1 MKVQHIV
8 SEEPTRKK
16 RMHEALQ
23 KAEKQKKIFIGFLL
37 IVRKR
42 EEKRKRA

>member
-16 RMHEALQ
+16 NFHWFPADCPKKRG
-23 KAEKQKKIFIGFLL
+23 EKKKKRKKIKDLP
-37 IVRKR
+37 
-42 EEKRKRA
+42 AYS